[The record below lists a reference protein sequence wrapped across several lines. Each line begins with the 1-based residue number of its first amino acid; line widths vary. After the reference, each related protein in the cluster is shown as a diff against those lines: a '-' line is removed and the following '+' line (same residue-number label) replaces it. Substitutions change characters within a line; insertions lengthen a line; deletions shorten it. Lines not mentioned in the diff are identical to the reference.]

1 MDERAKKLSA
11 ILKAAPVVPVLTIE
25 DVAVAVPLARALV
38 EGGLTALEVTLR
50 TAAGGDCIRAIA
62 AEVEGANVGAGTVL
76 TPRQLADA
84 VACGAQFLVS
94 PGGTPGL
101 IAAAKDSPV
110 PFLPGVAT
118 AGEAMTLAEAGFTW
132 LKFFPAEQAGGAAY
146 LKALSAPLPDIRFC
160 PTGGITAINAMSYL
174 ALPNVVCVGGSW
186 VAPTEALK
194 RGDWELVTKLSRDAA
209 ALRSR

>member
-76 TPRQLADA
+76 TPRQLAEA
-84 VACGAQFLVS
+84 IACGAKFLVS
-94 PGGTPGL
+94 PGGRRPIWSRRPRT
-101 IAAAKDSPV
+101 V
-110 PFLPGVAT
+110 R
-118 AGEAMTLAEAGFTW
+118 
-132 LKFFPAEQAGGAAY
+132 FP
-146 LKALSAPLPDIRFC
+146 SC
-160 PTGGITAINAMSYL
+160 PAWPRRA
-174 ALPNVVCVGGSW
+174 
-186 VAPTEALK
+186 
-194 RGDWELVTKLSRDAA
+194 RR
-209 ALRSR
+209 

>member
-1 MDERAKKLSA
+1 
-11 ILKAAPVVPVLTIE
+11 
-25 DVAVAVPLARALV
+25 
-38 EGGLTALEVTLR
+38 
-50 TAAGGDCIRAIA
+50 
-62 AEVEGANVGAGTVL
+62 
-76 TPRQLADA
+76 
-84 VACGAQFLVS
+84 
-94 PGGTPGL
+94 
-101 IAAAKDSPV
+101 
-110 PFLPGVAT
+110 
-118 AGEAMTLAEAGFTW
+118 MTLAEAGFTW